1 MEYRLDYEK
10 VLSNSVD
17 LMKKNSERAAVQY
30 LSISA
35 IAWQWWRQLHVLRG
49 LYGSGG
55 HHGGGAAIAVAAAVV
70 EARYR
75 LFTCT

>member
-1 MEYRLDYEK
+1 
-10 VLSNSVD
+10 
-17 LMKKNSERAAVQY
+17 MKKLSERAVVQY

-35 IAWQWWRQLHVLRG
+35 IAWPLHVLRG
-49 LYGSGG
+49 LYGS
-55 HHGGGAAIAVAAAVV
+55 AVVAITAPAMTPPVAVV